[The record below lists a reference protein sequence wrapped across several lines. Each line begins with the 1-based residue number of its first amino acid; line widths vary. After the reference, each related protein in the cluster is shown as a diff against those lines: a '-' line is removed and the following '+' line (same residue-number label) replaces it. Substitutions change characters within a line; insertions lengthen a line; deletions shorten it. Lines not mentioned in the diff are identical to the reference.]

1 MNVTENTTQEIIN
14 AYAREINDWLARNNY
29 TANEF
34 VKTQILNLLLGRDKR
49 LLYNSGFVEAVL
61 RNDLMRTIGYADKE
75 TMANLKLIYQAYYNI
90 DPPVETWPLA
100 GQLSSTK
107 L

>member
-1 MNVTENTTQEIIN
+1 MNVTENTTQEIVN

-90 DPPVETWPLA
+90 DPPVETWTPA
-100 GQLSSTK
+100 K
-107 L
+107 KERFEW